1 MADEDQTTHTE
12 NGDIEQVDDLSKVI
26 YGAIDGDEAEETPE
40 VVSAPDDEHVSR
52 ETDGP
57 ERDEK
62 GRFKAKADDD
72 AEQDEPEEAAPEGE
86 EPEDTELEAS
96 DEATNEEP
104 ERPAWDDGHFRGW
117 EPEHRERFNA
127 LPPEQQQVVMEF
139 KAASDAALT
148 RTAQEFS
155 EYRNRADTLV
165 QAADEVREVFAASNL
180 SPDQALKGYAGIE
193 RTLAYGTLDQKMQ
206 LIGQIAQQYGIPL
219 DISQALPWDADI
231 DQLREVHDRD
241 SQLARE
247 QAEIAQLKA
256 QLQEVHQQQLQTQ
269 IQSFASASNPDGSP
283 KYPHFDVVR
292 GAMGQLMQ
300 NGAAQTLEDAYEKAA
315 KPIEDRIAAELAARS
330 ASTVARQREAVEKAK
345 RAAPLKKSPQ
355 PALNGHRA
363 EPTNID
369 DAINAALDANGY

>member
-1 MADEDQTTHTE
+1 MADEPTTR
-12 NGDIEQVDDLSKVI
+12 NDAGDLEQVDDLSKMI
-26 YGAIDGDEAEETPE
+26 YSAIDGDEADDATEAPE
-40 VVSAPDDEHVSR
+40 VDVAPDD
-52 ETDGP
+52 DGP
-57 ERDEK
+57 ARDEN
-62 GRFKAKADDD
+62 GRFKAKDADEEP
-72 AEQDEPEEAAPEGE
+72 AEEDEPVEAAPEGE

-96 DEATNEEP
+96 DEAPDEEP

-155 EYRNRADTLV
+155 EFRKSAEPLV
-165 QAADEVREVFAASNL
+165 QAADEVREVLAASNM

-193 RTLAYGTLDQKMQ
+193 RTLAFGTLDQKMQ
-206 LIGQIAQQYGIPL
+206 LLGEIAKAYGVPL
-219 DISQALPWDADI
+219 DMSQAVPWDADL

-241 SQLARE
+241 SRLAQE
-247 QAEIAQLKA
+247 QSRIAQLEA
-256 QLQEVHQQQLQTQ
+256 QVQQFQQQQLQTQ
-269 IQSFASASNPDGSP
+269 IESFKTASNPDGTP

-292 GAMGQLMQ
+292 GAMGQLMSSGQ
-300 NGAAQTLEDAYEKAA
+300 AQSLEDAYEKAA
-315 KPIEDRIAAELAARS
+315 KPIEDRIAAEIAARS

-355 PALNGHRA
+355 PALNGHRV

-369 DAINAALDANGY
+369 DAINAALDQAGF

>member
-1 MADEDQTTHTE
+1 MADEPTTRNE
-12 NGDIEQVDDLSKVI
+12 AGDLEQVDDLSKMI
-26 YGAIDGDEAEETPE
+26 YSAIDGPEDEPEVIEAEASEEP
-40 VVSAPDDEHVSR
+40 S
-52 ETDGP
+52 DGP
-57 ERDEK
+57 LRDEN
-62 GRFKAKADDD
+62 GRFKAKEET
-72 AEQDEPEEAAPEGE
+72 AEEEPEQEEPVEAAPEGE

-96 DEATNEEP
+96 DEAPDEEP

-155 EYRNRADTLV
+155 EFRKTAEPLV
-165 QAADEVREVFAASNL
+165 QAAQEVHEIFAASNL

-193 RTLAYGTLDQKMQ
+193 RTLSYGTLDQKMQ
-206 LIGQIAQQYGIPL
+206 LLGQIAQQYGIPL
-219 DISQALPWDADI
+219 DISQAVPWDADL

-241 SQLARE
+241 SRLAQE
-247 QAEIAQLKA
+247 QSETAQLRA
-256 QLQEVHQQQLQTQ
+256 RLQQLEQQQLQTQ
-269 IQSFASASNPDGSP
+269 IQSFATASNPDGSP

-292 GAMGQLMQ
+292 GTMGQLMSSGQ
-300 NGAAQTLEDAYEKAA
+300 AQSLEDAYEKAA
-315 KPIEDRIAAELAARS
+315 KPIEDRIAAEIAARS

-355 PALNGHRA
+355 PALNGHRV

-369 DAINAALDANGY
+369 DAINAALDQAGF